1 MYVINI
7 PSYIYWSQ
15 ETQDVK
21 QMALQKL
28 QPPPVPPAPLPSP
41 AEQAEGGKPQAWLNF
56 VESRWEFVGEIG
68 AWVKTIGD

>member
-1 MYVINI
+1 
-7 PSYIYWSQ
+7 
-15 ETQDVK
+15 
-21 QMALQKL
+21 MALQKL